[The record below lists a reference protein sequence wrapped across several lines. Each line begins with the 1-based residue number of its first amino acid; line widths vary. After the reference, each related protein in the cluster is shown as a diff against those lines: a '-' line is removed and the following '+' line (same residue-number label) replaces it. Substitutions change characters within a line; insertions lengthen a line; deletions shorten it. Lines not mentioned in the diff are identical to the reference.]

1 MLNKLK
7 SSCFSSINVCELQL
21 QGFAELEYGMLRY
34 MGAIDDSTMIVT
46 TGEFSLLILLVA
58 CFLHGSD
65 LFSGSVRLIHRIY
78 SYLTVLELE

>member
-1 MLNKLK
+1 
-7 SSCFSSINVCELQL
+7 
-21 QGFAELEYGMLRY
+21 MLRY

-65 LFSGSVRLIHRIY
+65 LFSDSVRLIHRIY